1 MYGYDDDIYA
11 PRNQM
16 VGAFPSDVHQYEA
29 RMGASGMGGE
39 GGDVSNEAVYQ
50 EMLRML
56 EEEHRKQ
63 QQKQQ
68 GGGII
73 SGLLGGGSSGGGS
86 GGGGY
91 GSFMGSGGLG
101 MA

>member
-1 MYGYDDDIYA
+1 MYGYDDNDIYA
-11 PRNQM
+11 PRSQM
-16 VGAFPSDVHQYEA
+16 VGAFPSDVHQYGV
-29 RMGASGMGGE
+29 RMGASGMGDA
-39 GGDVSNEAVYQ
+39 GGDVSNEAAYQ

-63 QQKQQ
+63 QQQKQR

-73 SGLLGGGSSGGGS
+73 SGLLGGGSSGGG
-86 GGGGY
+86 GGGY
-91 GSFMGSGGLG
+91 GSFTGGGLG